1 MEFLR
6 RMDRAWVRGEG
17 WLTVG
22 VLLLMVLVAGF
33 QAFVRNLTRFDIQW
47 ANQMLTD
54 MEWADSLLRKG
65 TLWLAFLGASI
76 ATYRKK
82 HIALDVMLRIAPARA
97 KYVMLAMSGV
107 IAGAITVGLV
117 VSFWQAVELNLTE
130 RPIEYELLG
139 DNGAIHVCDATP
151 EQIAALEDVERPG
164 IFCAFRSVL
173 GAIHIPAETPGAAFQ
188 LIVPLMFLAM
198 ALRMF
203 AQGIGAGMVV
213 LGGPAAIEAAEAAE
227 QEELK
232 KQQAS
237 TESMPPP
244 AGDAEGKGGHS

>member
-22 VLLLMVLVAGF
+22 VLLLMVVVAGF

-82 HIALDVMLRIAPARA
+82 HIALDVMLRIAPVKA
-97 KYVMLAMSGV
+97 KYVMLAMSGL
-107 IAGAITVGLV
+107 IAGVITVGLV

-139 DNGAIHVCDATP
+139 DSGAIHVCDASDA
-151 EQIAALEDVERPG
+151 QIAALEDVERPG
-164 IFCAFRSVL
+164 IFCAFRSGL
-173 GAIHIPAETPGAAFQ
+173 AALSIPAETPGAAFQ

-203 AQGIGAGMVV
+203 AQGVGYVMV
-213 LGGPAAIEAAEAAE
+213 LAGGPAAIEIAEAAE
-227 QEELK
+227 QEELR

-244 AGDAEGKGGHS
+244 SPGSEGNGGRT

>member
-47 ANQMLTD
+47 ANEMLTD

-82 HIALDVMLRIAPARA
+82 HISLDVMLRIAPPKA

-107 IAGAITVGLV
+107 LAGAITIGLV
-117 VSFWQAVELNLTE
+117 VSFWDAVVLNLTE

-139 DNGAIHVCDATP
+139 DDGAIHVCDASDAQLA
-151 EQIAALEDVERPG
+151 ELEDIERPAV
-164 IFCAFRSVL
+164 FCAFRKAF
-173 GAIHIPAETPGAAFQ
+173 GAVGIPAETPGAAFQ
-188 LIVPLMFLAM
+188 LIVPLMFIAM

-213 LGGPAAIEAAEAAE
+213 AGGPAAIEAAEAAE
-227 QEELK
+227 QEELR
-232 KQQAS
+232 KQQES

-244 AGDAEGKGGHS
+244 AGDEGQGGRS